1 MIGGMSGASLNN
13 ELFFTI
19 SLALLF
25 RTAYSS
31 DMTFTTSLSN
41 EDFLMTDS
49 TTYQILLWMIL
60 LPLGVIA
67 FLIMFPLNLIWLA
80 WAIHYFI

>member
-1 MIGGMSGASLNN
+1 
-13 ELFFTI
+13 
-19 SLALLF
+19 
-25 RTAYSS
+25 
-31 DMTFTTSLSN
+31 MT
-41 EDFLMTDS
+41 ES
-49 TTYQILLWMIL
+49 TTYQILLWMSL

>member
-1 MIGGMSGASLNN
+1 MCPLHRNN
-13 ELFFTI
+13 HYFLT
-19 SLALLF
+19 
-25 RTAYSS
+25 RRRRVNQ
-31 DMTFTTSLSN
+31 MT
-41 EDFLMTDS
+41 ES
-49 TTYQILLWMIL
+49 TTYQILLWMSL